1 MKMKTIK
8 LAIAGLG
15 TVGSN
20 VIKSI
25 EKINKDTNKSNIN
38 FDIIG
43 ISAANK
49 TKKRVIDISNY
60 IWFDDAINLCDLKDC
75 DILIELIG
83 NQKGLSYEIVKK
95 ALKNKINV
103 VTANKALLAHHGNEL
118 FELAE
123 LNNVK
128 LLFEAAVA
136 GGIPII
142 KILKNS
148 VFLNKI
154 TNIVGI
160 LNGTTN
166 FILSQ
171 MEENN
176 FSFDDALKLASEKGY
191 AEADPTNDI
200 EGIDSAHKI
209 TLLASLSYGI
219 KINHINSNHTG
230 ISKIKIEDIKYA
242 IKLGYKIKLI
252 SEANI
257 IQDKIYINTSPKLVN
272 ANTSLANVDGVLN
285 AINIETDHLKSL
297 FIEGE
302 GAGGAATSS
311 SIMSDIYELSIAN
324 NNNSLGYSSSKLVE
338 KNIYESED
346 IKNPYYLR
354 LLVKDQPGVLSKITS
369 ILTSKNIS
377 IQTIL
382 QLNEDKIDNKI
393 PIILT
398 TYETIEK
405 NLKNAIN
412 DINKENFLENDII
425 SITIHK

>member
-49 TKKRVIDISNY
+49 SKKRVIDISNY
-60 IWFDDAINLCDLKDC
+60 IWFDDAIKLCDLKDC

-154 TNIVGI
+154 NNIVGI

-200 EGIDSAHKI
+200 DGIDSAHKI

-311 SIMSDIYELSIAN
+311 SIMSDIYELSIEN

>member
-200 EGIDSAHKI
+200 DGIDSAHKI

-311 SIMSDIYELSIAN
+311 SIISDIYELSIEN

>member
-1 MKMKTIK
+1 
-8 LAIAGLG
+8 
-15 TVGSN
+15 
-20 VIKSI
+20 
-25 EKINKDTNKSNIN
+25 
-38 FDIIG
+38 
-43 ISAANK
+43 
-49 TKKRVIDISNY
+49 
-60 IWFDDAINLCDLKDC
+60 
-75 DILIELIG
+75 
-83 NQKGLSYEIVKK
+83 
-95 ALKNKINV
+95 
-103 VTANKALLAHHGNEL
+103 
-118 FELAE
+118 
-123 LNNVK
+123 
-128 LLFEAAVA
+128 
-136 GGIPII
+136 
-142 KILKNS
+142 
-148 VFLNKI
+148 
-154 TNIVGI
+154 
-160 LNGTTN
+160 
-166 FILSQ
+166 

-200 EGIDSAHKI
+200 DGIDSAHKI
-209 TLLASLSYGI
+209 TLLATLSYGI

-311 SIMSDIYELSIAN
+311 SIMSDIYDLSIEN
-324 NNNSLGYSSSKLVE
+324 NNNSLGYSSSNLVE